1 MKMRWML
8 AGLSLVMVAA
18 VGAAPEPKKM
28 TAEEFVASLKFQQG
42 DVELP
47 GGMAKLKVPASFRYL
62 GPQDAERVLVQA
74 WGNPKGTGTL
84 GMLFPA
90 DVSPVSENS
99 WGVVITFD
107 EDGYVSDKDAD
118 TIKYDKLLAE
128 MQAGVAEG
136 NEARKKAGYPTLA
149 LVGWATPPRYDKS
162 THKLYWAKELAFN
175 DQPEHTLN
183 YNVRVL
189 GRRGVLVL
197 NAVSGMNQLAQ
208 IEKVMPDVIAFTEF
222 NDGHR
227 YADFNPNSDRV
238 AAYGIAAL
246 IAGGVAAKAGLF
258 AKLFALILAGKK
270 FIIIGAVALLAF
282 LAKFL
287 KRKKPA
293 A

>member
-1 MKMRWML
+1 
-8 AGLSLVMVAA
+8 
-18 VGAAPEPKKM
+18 
-28 TAEEFVASLKFQQG
+28 
-42 DVELP
+42 
-47 GGMAKLKVPASFRYL
+47 
-62 GPQDAERVLVQA
+62 
-74 WGNPKGTGTL
+74 
-84 GMLFPA
+84 
-90 DVSPVSENS
+90 
-99 WGVVITFD
+99 
-107 EDGYVSDKDAD
+107 
-118 TIKYDKLLAE
+118 
-128 MQAGVAEG
+128 MQEGVAEG

-227 YADFNPNSDRV
+227 YADFNPSSDRV

-270 FIIIGAVALLAF
+270 FIIIGAVALFAF

-293 A
+293 T

>member
-1 MKMRWML
+1 
-8 AGLSLVMVAA
+8 
-18 VGAAPEPKKM
+18 M

-90 DVSPVSENS
+90 YVSPVSENS